1 MTTTKQNNET
11 AQGDALEENHKADP
25 KTHGLT
31 PYERSELERNIQR
44 LDFNKPLEVKRSMMK
59 RMKKFLTLVLATAL
73 FTGCATMGRKL
84 DQTNI
89 DKIKKGETTREE
101 VLQLIGS
108 PDQIMRDGDGNVT
121 FMYMYVRATAK
132 PEGFIPVVGV
142 FAGGIDTQNQMFQVT
157 FGEDG
162 VVKDVLSTY
171 GASEIGTGLSAG
183 GKADLEEVETN
194 KRPK

>member
-1 MTTTKQNNET
+1 MKLTQRKET
-11 AQGDALEENHKADP
+11 AQGDALEENHKDDP
-25 KTHGLT
+25 KPHGLT
-31 PYERSELERNIQR
+31 TCGQTELERNIQR
-44 LDFNKPLEVKRSMMK
+44 LDLNGSLEIKRGMMK
-59 RMKKFLTLVLATAL
+59 RMKKFLTIVLATAL

-142 FAGGIDTQNQMFQVT
+142 FAGGVDTQNQMFQVT

-162 VVKDVLSTY
+162 VVKNVLSTY

-183 GKADLEEVETN
+183 GKADLKEVETN